1 MTREKPRG
9 HNTELLRRTGPD
21 KEDTVR
27 KATRGAVICVALLLA
42 PMVASAAGV
51 FDNLYVSPR
60 ARAMGG
66 AFVAVSDD
74 ETAVFTNPAALAGQE
89 GIGLYGSYVDLYGY
103 DFLDLGSVALRL
115 PTKYGTIGV
124 GGRILAVEYGGVD
137 LERETTLAVAHGF
150 TVMEDIHSSL
160 SLGYAVNLYGLSF
173 GAEDLSGE
181 DLGDATT
188 VGLDVGVYGTLRSR
202 TSFGFMLKNFN
213 NPKMGE
219 PDAEDLPR
227 WFTAGVAYNP
237 YGGVKTSLELQKQ
250 DTQDLR
256 ACFGLEFDI
265 ADYLTLRGGIQN
277 QPNRLSVGF
286 GTHWRMVRI
295 DYSYTSHAELPGSH
309 HFGAGFSF

>member
-1 MTREKPRG
+1 M
-9 HNTELLRRTGPD
+9 
-21 KEDTVR
+21 R
-27 KATRGAVICVALLLA
+27 KVTAGAVLCAALLLTPA
-42 PMVASAAGV
+42 VASAAGV
-51 FDNLYVSPR
+51 FDNLNLSPR

-74 ETAVFTNPAALAGQE
+74 ETAVFTNPAGLAEQE
-89 GIGLYGSYVDLYGY
+89 GVGVYGSYVDLYGY
-103 DFLDLGSVALRL
+103 DFLDLGSVAARV

-124 GGRILAVEYGGVD
+124 GGRVLAVEYGGVD

-150 TVMEDIHSSL
+150 TVMKDVHSSL

-173 GAEDLSGE
+173 GAEDLAGE

-188 VGLDVGVYGTLRSR
+188 VGLDIGVMGTLRTR
-202 TSFGFMLKNFN
+202 TSFGFFLKNFN

-237 YGGVKTSLELQKQ
+237 YGGVTTSLEFQKQ

-256 ACFGLEFDI
+256 ACFGLEFEI
-265 ADYLTLRGGIQN
+265 AEYLTLRGGLQN
-277 QPNRLSVGF
+277 QPDRLSVGF

-309 HFGAGFSF
+309 HFGAGVSF